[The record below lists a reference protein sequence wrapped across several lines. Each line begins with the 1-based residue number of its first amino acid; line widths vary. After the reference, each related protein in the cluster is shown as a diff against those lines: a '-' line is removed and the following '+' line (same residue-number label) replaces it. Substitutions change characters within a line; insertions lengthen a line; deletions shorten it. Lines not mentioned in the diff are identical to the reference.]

1 MELFGSQE
9 VSMSLEA
16 FSLARLG
23 GMLPLLGYLAFWD
36 VKTRRVLKQGC
47 AAVALMGGL
56 YFLSF
61 ALPAIQAGESRLI
74 VTALFY
80 HGGGGVMAGVLFLTL
95 ALLWGGIGGGDVKL
109 MACMGAALGFSAAL
123 ETALMGFLLSGIWA
137 IGLVAGRIFFFA
149 IKGIKKKPSGL
160 SGSDKDRLT
169 DREAKRTE
177 ESVFR
182 GSLPWIP
189 FLFCGAALLFLQK
202 TLY

>member
-1 MELFGSQE
+1 
-9 VSMSLEA
+9 MSLEA

-23 GMLPLLGYLAFWD
+23 GILPLLGYLAFWD

-47 AAVALMGGL
+47 AAVVLMGGL
-56 YFLSF
+56 YFFSF
-61 ALPAIQAGESRLI
+61 ALPLIQAGESRLI
-74 VTALFY
+74 ITAFFY
-80 HGGGGVMAGVLFLTL
+80 HGGGGVMAGALFLAF

-137 IGLVAGRIFFFA
+137 FGLVAGRIFFFA

-160 SGSDKDRLT
+160 SGLDKDRLT

-189 FLFCGAALLFLQK
+189 FLFFGAALLFLQK